1 MMIVSSQHYI
11 DWEIVEQKMEE
22 LNGKT
27 EVLIPCIS
35 IGEVDGIEMAIQVD
49 GHHTLTAARE
59 LGIEIKFDVREEANS
74 LSGEDALEAHYN
86 DGDWYNVETSNP
98 AYEEY
103 DLVW

>member
-35 IGEVDGIEMAIQVD
+35 IGEVDGN
-49 GHHTLTAARE
+49 GHP
-59 LGIEIKFDVREEANS
+59 G
-74 LSGEDALEAHYN
+74 
-86 DGDWYNVETSNP
+86 
-98 AYEEY
+98 
-103 DLVW
+103 